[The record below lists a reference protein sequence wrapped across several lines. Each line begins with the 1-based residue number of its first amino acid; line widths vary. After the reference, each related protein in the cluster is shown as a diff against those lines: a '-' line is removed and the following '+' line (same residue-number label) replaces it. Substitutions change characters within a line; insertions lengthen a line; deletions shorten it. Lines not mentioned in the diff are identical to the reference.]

1 MNERGDIHS
10 RKTLRGTKSRAL
22 SIGISQFRLRCVG
35 QGGLINCEI

>member
-1 MNERGDIHS
+1 MNERGDIHA
-10 RKTLRGTKSRAL
+10 RKTLRGTNRGL